1 VRRLPEGALEGA
13 GEVRLA
19 ALKERA
25 QIRDED
31 RTDDMTIA
39 WARLNSLVSDRR
51 RSLHDRC
58 HEGQV

>member
-1 VRRLPEGALEGA
+1 VRF
-13 GEVRLA
+13 A

-39 WARLNSLVSDRR
+39 WGRLHSLVSDRR

>member
-1 VRRLPEGALEGA
+1 MRF
-13 GEVRLA
+13 A

>member
-1 VRRLPEGALEGA
+1 
-13 GEVRLA
+13 VRLA

-39 WARLNSLVSDRR
+39 
-51 RSLHDRC
+51 
-58 HEGQV
+58 